1 MLAEST
7 FPDGLDPNKTIL
19 SNLSKPNF
27 AKIQTDIVFGQS
39 CDEKGSLGL
48 TTHKTGQLRDLR
60 KQNEGESILS
70 SPQVSFADIVG
81 SGKNSQSLKLSNGC
95 FERDSM
101 GPSKSSKITKNS
113 QKHSSA
119 KRRGLEVNFFAD
131 LKEDF
136 NSPARK
142 CIQPSFAS
150 PKGDS
155 RSPIRVAIDTVYETS
170 KKVVNGA
177 GQLAKKVA
185 NKIISSTT
193 FKPRPNSKKNLDV
206 IQEESNFETEYKII
220 SDKSS
225 QYFQD
230 KCIGMGQSTARRF
243 GIPQQRDSQFANDE
257 PRDQD
262 KPIVKNS
269 QVTGELLSQGSNP
282 FGPRSN
288 LPSQNKN
295 DVTACFG
302 KSSNLPSPS
311 DHNATAV
318 FGIPESLSKRS
329 Q

>member
-1 MLAEST
+1 
-7 FPDGLDPNKTIL
+7 LDPNHTIL

-27 AKIQTDIVFGQS
+27 SKIQTDIVFGQS
-39 CDEKGSLGL
+39 YDKKGSLGL
-48 TTHKTGQLRDLR
+48 TTHKAGQLWKVR
-60 KQNEGESILS
+60 KQNEGASIIP
-70 SPQVSFADIVG
+70 SPEVSFADIVG
-81 SGKNSQSLKLSNGC
+81 SGKYSQSLKLSNGC
-95 FERDSM
+95 FERDSL

-119 KRRGLEVNFFAD
+119 KRRGLEVNSFAD

-142 CIQPSFAS
+142 RIPPSFAS
-150 PKGDS
+150 PKGAS
-155 RSPIRVAIDTVYETS
+155 RSPIRVAIDSVYETS

-177 GQLAKKVA
+177 SQLAKKVA
-185 NKIISSTT
+185 YKIISSTT
-193 FKPRPNSKKNLDV
+193 FKPRPKSKKNLDV
-206 IQEESNFETEYKII
+206 VQEESNFETEYKII

-225 QYFQD
+225 QSFQD

-243 GIPQQRDSQFANDE
+243 GIPQQRDIQFANDE

-269 QVTGELLSQGSNP
+269 QVTEQLLSQCSNP
-282 FGPRSN
+282 FGPRSK
-288 LPSQNKN
+288 LPSHNKN

-302 KSSNLPSPS
+302 NSSNLPSPS
-311 DHNATAV
+311 SHNAIV
-318 FGIPESLSKRS
+318 SIGISESLSKRS

>member
-7 FPDGLDPNKTIL
+7 FPDGPDPNKTIL

-27 AKIQTDIVFGQS
+27 AKIQTDIVFGPS
-39 CDEKGSLGL
+39 RDEKGSVGL
-48 TTHKTGQLRDLR
+48 TTHKTGQLGNLR
-60 KQNEGESILS
+60 KQNQVASILPS
-70 SPQVSFADIVG
+70 TEVSFAEIVG

-95 FERDSM
+95 FERDSL
-101 GPSKSSKITKNS
+101 GPSKSSKITKNC

-136 NSPARK
+136 NSPTRK
-142 CIQPSFAS
+142 GILPNFAS

-193 FKPRPNSKKNLDV
+193 FKPRPKSKKNLEV
-206 IQEESNFETEYKII
+206 IQEEYNFETEYKII

-225 QYFQD
+225 QAFQD

-243 GIPQQRDSQFANDE
+243 GIPQQRDIQFANEE

-269 QVTGELLSQGSNP
+269 QVTGELLNQCSNP
-282 FGPRSN
+282 FEPRSN
-288 LPSQNKN
+288 LPSKNKN
-295 DVTACFG
+295 DMTACF
-302 KSSNLPSPS
+302 KMSSNLPSPS
-311 DHNATAV
+311 DHNATAS
-318 FGIPESLSKRS
+318 FGILESLSKRS